1 MITQRVRL
9 PVPTRRHAFTH
20 IASWAVYFDFLFKID
35 GKDENR
41 AWETWPLV
49 KAVDGRRIA
58 AISYSSDPVRQQ

>member
-1 MITQRVRL
+1 MITQRVWL
-9 PVPTRRHAFTH
+9 PVPTRRHTFTH

-41 AWETWPLV
+41 AWETWRLV
-49 KAVDGRRIA
+49 KAVDGWRIA